1 MTHIYFLLDS
11 SGSMTSRISMVVSS
25 VNEFLQE
32 QKEGKEEC
40 FVDLYTFSRQ
50 VKTVFQN
57 TLIENVEFTE
67 KDYVP
72 VGTTALWD
80 AMGFVLQSIPV
91 DSDKKQILIIVTDGE
106 ENSSLGYNP
115 LSLKDL
121 MKKYE
126 NKLEVVYIG
135 SNQDAILNGSWLG
148 VKRDSSLEYSDE
160 KLPEAIRA
168 TSKAVKR
175 YRENTTPTVLFTHQ
189 ERSVTK

>member
-11 SGSMTSRISMVVSS
+11 SGSMSSCISMVVSS

-32 QKEGKEEC
+32 QMEGEEEC

-57 TLIENVEFTE
+57 KKIGSFEFSE

-72 VGTTALWD
+72 VGTTSLWD
-80 AMGFVLQSIPV
+80 SMAYVLKIIPIK
-91 DSDKKQILIIVTDGE
+91 SDQKQILIIVTDGE

-115 LSLKDL
+115 ISLKDL
-121 MKKYE
+121 LDRYKS
-126 NKLEVVYIG
+126 NLEVVYVG
-135 SNQDAILNGSWLG
+135 SNQDAILNGSWIG
-148 VKRDSSLEYSDE
+148 VNRDSSLEYSDE

-168 TSKAVKR
+168 TSCAVR
-175 YRENTTPTVLFTHQ
+175 RFRQNITPTILFTNE